1 LPSGAKSRLIGKDP
15 HVGKIEGKRRRGQ
28 HRMRWLDSIPDSID
42 MNLTKFWVKG
52 KDKEVWHA
60 KVYEV
65 TKSQTQLS
73 N

>member
-1 LPSGAKSRLIGKDP
+1 
-15 HVGKIEGKRRRGQ
+15 
-28 HRMRWLDSIPDSID
+28 MRWLDSIPDSID

-52 KDKEVWHA
+52 KDKEAWHA
-60 KVYEV
+60 KVYGV